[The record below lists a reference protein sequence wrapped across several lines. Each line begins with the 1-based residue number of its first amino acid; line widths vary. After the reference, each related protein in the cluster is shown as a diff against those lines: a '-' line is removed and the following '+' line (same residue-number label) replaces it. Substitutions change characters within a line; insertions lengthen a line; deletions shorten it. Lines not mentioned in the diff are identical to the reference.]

1 MAAWTEILDSNLEP
15 NAPVRSVD
23 HIAMRDNPI
32 AIAEGAPGAPRIAGQ
47 QGPAVQNAG
56 VFDGTLG
63 AEKFQT
69 GTAERD
75 WVLART
81 ATASVGAVGT
91 YSFLISLA
99 GQVNPTGSGDTRPGS
114 DLSYSNT
121 AAVSDGSPSGTWR
134 NMGGTVGGS
143 GNSATLWL
151 RIS

>member
-63 AEKFQT
+63 AEKFQS
-69 GTAERD
+69 GADERD
-75 WVLART
+75 WVLARASE
-81 ATASVGAVGT
+81 ATAGAVGT
-91 YSFLISLA
+91 YAFLTVPQSYGGGPGGTLA
-99 GQVNPTGSGDTRPGS
+99 GSLLR
-114 DLSYSNT
+114 YSNV
-121 AAVSDGSPSGTWR
+121 AASSGPTPSGTWR
-134 NMGGTVGGS
+134 IMGYAETSQTVDHRT
-143 GNSATLWL
+143 TLFL